1 MKEARASRGINPARI
16 LGKWRSWPAWRGK
29 TFAFLALTCCMALP
43 TGLPGSPIQAAG
55 QSAPSSTAQAVK
67 IPPGGQNSL
76 TTGTILYIRLDT
88 PVNSASSKVHQKVK
102 AHVVRQL
109 IAGGKVVVPLGAE
122 LDGEIEK
129 IHKSENP
136 GDPALVSIH
145 FTQLTLPGMKPLA
158 ISSHLSK
165 IENSREMIQ
174 KDGTIQGV
182 LQTDLP
188 SSYVDN
194 GLGKLAKQ
202 LPGLSGEIESVQ
214 KKQVG
219 SPDVS
224 ISYPAGTDMQLALDK
239 PLPVE
244 KNFPFACPQ
253 ALPETALKAVD
264 VLLKA
269 SPQRSSTQKGQPGD
283 PINLVFIGTE
293 SQIQQAFEKAGWDVP
308 AVKQNNSVWKTV
320 QAVIQGQGYGT
331 APISNLYLF
340 SRPQDLAFEK
350 VLNTFAM
357 RHHLRLWRSS
367 DKTPDGRE
375 IWLGAA
381 VHDTGFDIHP
391 GVASHATDP
400 HLDDER
406 AKVGADLVDT
416 GLVASTQLVT
426 PPKPLSRG
434 TTGTGG
440 AWETDGNLLVI
451 DLKP

>member
-1 MKEARASRGINPARI
+1 MKPTDSLEGAKLEKLSQEREPGSC
-16 LGKWRSWPAWRGK
+16 WRGAVLALLV
-29 TFAFLALTCCMALP
+29 AFGCAALTCARLSARP
-43 TGLPGSPIQAAG
+43 QAAG
-55 QSAPSSTAQAVK
+55 QSAPTSTAQTVK
-67 IPPGGQNSL
+67 TPANQNSL
-76 TTGTILYIRLDT
+76 ATGTILYVRLDT
-88 PVNSASSKVHQKVK
+88 PVSSGSSKAHQKVK

-109 IAGGKVVVPLGAE
+109 LAGGNVVVPLGAE
-122 LDGEIEK
+122 IDGEIES

-136 GDPALVSIH
+136 GDPALMSIH
-145 FTQLTLPGMKPLA
+145 FTQLTLPGAKPLS
-158 ISSHLSK
+158 ISCHLSK
-165 IENSREMIQ
+165 VENSREMIR

-188 SSYVDN
+188 SSYVDS

-224 ISYPAGTDMQLALDK
+224 ITYPAGTDMELSLDK

-244 KNFPFACPQ
+244 KTFPSACPQ
-253 ALPETALKAVD
+253 DIPGADLNAVD
-264 VLLKA
+264 QLLKA

-283 PINLVFIGTE
+283 PINLVFIGSE
-293 SQIQQAFEKAGWDVP
+293 PEIQKAFQQAGWDVP
-308 AVKQNNSVWKTV
+308 AVKQDKSVWKTV
-320 QAVIQGQGYGT
+320 QSVIQGQGYGT

-367 DKTPDGRE
+367 AKTPDGRE

-416 GLVASTQLVT
+416 KLVASTQLAT
-426 PPKPLSRG
+426 PPKPLSHG

-440 AWETDGNLLVI
+440 AWETDGKLLVI

>member
-1 MKEARASRGINPARI
+1 MKRRDDSNRAKSHGLSLDQKPGSCSRSMA
-16 LGKWRSWPAWRGK
+16 
-29 TFAFLALTCCMALP
+29 LALFVVFGCAALP
-43 TGLPGSPIQAAG
+43 CAQLGARPQAAG
-55 QSAPSSTAQAVK
+55 QSAPTSTAQTVK
-67 IPPGGQNSL
+67 TPASQNSL
-76 TTGTILYIRLDT
+76 ATGTVLYVRLDT
-88 PVNSASSKVHQKVK
+88 PVSSVSSKPHQKVK

-109 IAGGKVVVPLGAE
+109 LAGGNIVVPLGAE
-122 LDGEIEK
+122 IDGEIES

-136 GDPALVSIH
+136 GDPALLSIH
-145 FTQLTLPGMKPLA
+145 FTQLILPGMKPA
-158 ISSHLSK
+158 NISCHLSK
-165 IENSREMIQ
+165 IENSREMIRQ
-174 KDGTIQGV
+174 DGTIQGV

-188 SSYVDN
+188 SSYVDS

-224 ISYPAGTDMQLALDK
+224 ITYPAGTDMQLALDK

-244 KNFPFACPQ
+244 KTFPSAYLQEIPG
-253 ALPETALKAVD
+253 ADLNAVEQ
-264 VLLKA
+264 LLQT

-283 PINLVFIGTE
+283 PINLVFIGGE
-293 SQIQQAFEKAGWDVP
+293 SEIQKAFQQAGWDVP
-308 AVKQNNSVWKTV
+308 AVKQNQTVWKTV

-367 DKTPDGRE
+367 VKTPDGRE

-381 VHDTGFDIHP
+381 VHDTGFDVHP

-416 GLVASTQLVT
+416 TLVASTQLVT

-440 AWETDGNLLVI
+440 TWETDGKLLVI